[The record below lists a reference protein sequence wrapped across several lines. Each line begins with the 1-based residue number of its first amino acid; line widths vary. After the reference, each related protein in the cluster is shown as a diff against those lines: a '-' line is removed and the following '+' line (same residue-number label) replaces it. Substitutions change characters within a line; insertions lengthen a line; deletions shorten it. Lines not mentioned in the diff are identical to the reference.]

1 MPAHSASS
9 DESVLPDGYTSPVC
23 TCPGHRCGAE
33 ASGQR
38 PRGIAVTTF
47 KLRRYGGMRW
57 SRATDAELLA
67 ATRSDPEAFG
77 EFYDRFET
85 AVVGYL
91 RRRTGDVELAVDLA
105 GEVFA
110 TALQSAGRFRPQA
123 KSGGSAAPWLFT
135 IAQNKLTDARRRG
148 QVESRARWRLGL
160 RDAVE
165 YDDEA
170 LDRIESAVLQTGWI
184 SELLDRLPDDQ
195 RDAVRAR
202 VLDERSYSEI
212 AGELQTSELVVRK
225 RVSRGL
231 AALRKNL
238 EQTR

>member
-1 MPAHSASS
+1 
-9 DESVLPDGYTSPVC
+9 
-23 TCPGHRCGAE
+23 
-33 ASGQR
+33 
-38 PRGIAVTTF
+38 
-47 KLRRYGGMRW
+47 MRW
-57 SRATDAELLA
+57 SRATDAELLS
-67 ATRSDPEAFG
+67 ATGSDPEAFG

-123 KSGGSAAPWLFT
+123 KTGGSAAPWLFT

-148 QVESRARWRLGL
+148 QVESRARRRLGL
-160 RDAVE
+160 CEAVE

-170 LDRIESAVLQTGWI
+170 LDRIESTVLQTGWVTD
-184 SELLDRLPDDQ
+184 LLERLPAEQ
-195 RDAVRAR
+195 REAVSAR
-202 VLDERSYSEI
+202 VLDERPYGEI
-212 AGELQTSELVVRK
+212 AGQLQTSELVVRK

-231 AALRKNL
+231 AALRKSL
-238 EQTR
+238 EETR